1 MAKKS
6 NIKTITP
13 MYAVGDWVVD
23 ERSGKTKQ
31 IITVDK
37 ALQTYYF
44 NDCTFIEFQLESQL
58 HLWSIFDAQDGE
70 ILIKDSSEHKLPYIA
85 IFKQDYTLSVE
96 GAKYTTYCYHGY
108 DGKLHVD
115 TGEECLNGVLPAAA
129 KEGVKLFKAIRKA
142 GYDWD
147 ATNKVLTKK
156 RTELEEEIEKCM
168 VRHNM
173 LAVGKRDFTEIAT
186 YFYELGLKAKEK

>member
-1 MAKKS
+1 
-6 NIKTITP
+6 

-23 ERSGKTKQ
+23 ERSGKTKL

-44 NDCTFIEFQLESQL
+44 NDCTFIEFKQDSML
-58 HLWSIFDAQDGE
+58 HLWSILDAQDGE
-70 ILIKDSSEHKLPYIA
+70 ILIKESSEHKQPYIA
-85 IFKQDYTLSVE
+85 IFKRDNSNVVGSNE
-96 GAKYTTYCYHGY
+96 TTYCYHGY
-108 DGKLHVD
+108 DGKLHID
-115 TGEECLNGVLPAAA
+115 TGEWCLDGVLPATA
-129 KEGVKLFKAIRKA
+129 KQGVKLFKAIRKA

-168 VRHNM
+168 VRHSM
-173 LAVGKRDFTEIAT
+173 LAVGKSDFTEIAT
-186 YFYELGLKAKEK
+186 YFYEFGLKAKEK

>member
-70 ILIKDSSEHKLPYIA
+70 ILIKDSSEHKQPYIA
-85 IFKQDYTLSVE
+85 IFKRVVSTDNCVE
-96 GAKYTTYCYHGY
+96 NTTYCYHGF
-108 DGKLHVD
+108 DGKLHID